1 MTSPCRAQRVDH
13 GAAVVFDDR
22 ALSVW
27 MSVHIRATE
36 GRQWRTNDYVYGP
49 LVMGGAA
56 PVEQFSVPTSSN
68 PSPTPSF
75 CFSTPSGVQAVVTQA
90 AGSPASSLSELA
102 TYAVTGIRSVGSTS
116 VATPFGF
123 QGAYQDPTGLD
134 YLYNRSFDPSSAQ
147 FLSVDPKLLTT
158 EDPYSLDGGDTLNMS
173 DPLGLE
179 GWYCMQGTSH

>member
-1 MTSPCRAQRVDH
+1 MQRWDPRNSCFVRSTDGISLDARWVLFRTPRSGSTPYWKLGKLSRRRKGDGHHPVAPDLSGCRQTTGGLGVTSPCRAQRVDH

-68 PSPTPSF
+68 R
-75 CFSTPSGVQAVVTQA
+75 
-90 AGSPASSLSELA
+90 L
-102 TYAVTGIRSVGSTS
+102 
-116 VATPFGF
+116 FGF
-123 QGAYQDPTGLD
+123 QWRAPV
-134 YLYNRSFDPSSAQ
+134 
-147 FLSVDPKLLTT
+147 LS
-158 EDPYSLDGGDTLNMS
+158 
-173 DPLGLE
+173 
-179 GWYCMQGTSH
+179 QGNPG